1 MSAQLHRAQSALD
14 KAIGAG
20 AQAIRGA
27 PDDYDGLL
35 ALIGEAH
42 LVLLGESTHGTHE
55 FYAERARI
63 TERLI
68 REKGFCAVAAEAD
81 WPDAYRVNRYVRAM
95 GSDRSA
101 AEALDGFRRFPSWM
115 WRNTDVLQFIDR
127 LRAHNDPLPPQ
138 RRAGFYGL
146 DLYSLYSSIEEV
158 LRYLDQVDPAA
169 ASAARERYGC
179 FDHHDE
185 DSQAYGYA
193 AASGLSDP
201 CEAGA
206 VAQLHQLQQRAAD
219 YMQQDGASAGDAFF
233 HAQQNARL
241 VINAEQY
248 YRTMFRGRVSS
259 WNLRDR
265 HMADTLD
272 ALVAHLQASGPDGA
286 PAKIVVWAHNSHIGD
301 ARATEVHEHGEFNVG
316 QLVRERY
323 GKRARLIGCSTF
335 HGTVTAASRWDGPAE
350 RKQVLPALPGSVEA
364 LLHEALP
371 VNFVLPLAD
380 SALAGA
386 FPQQCLER
394 AIGVLYLPATERQS
408 HYFFARLPGQFD
420 ALLHIDRSSAVTP
433 LETVGRPGA
442 EPPETFP
449 AGL

>member
-1 MSAQLHRAQSALD
+1 MRNVHKSQNALD
-14 KAIGAG
+14 RAVIAG
-20 AQAIRGA
+20 AQVIRGA

-35 ALIGEAH
+35 ALVGDAQ

-55 FYAERARI
+55 FYAERSRI

-68 REKGFCAVAAEAD
+68 REKSFCAVAVEAD
-81 WPDAYRVNRYVRAM
+81 WPDAYRVNRYVRAA
-95 GSDRSA
+95 GSDASA
-101 AEALDGFRRFPSWM
+101 AQALDGFRRFPGWM
-115 WRNTDVLQFIDR
+115 WRNNDVLQFIDR
-127 LRAHNDPLPPQ
+127 LRAHNDLLSPQ
-138 RRAGFYGL
+138 RKAGFYGL
-146 DLYSLYSSIEEV
+146 DLYSLYSSIEKV
-158 LRYLDQVDPAA
+158 LRYLDQVDPTA
-169 ASAARERYGC
+169 ASAARERYAC

-193 AASGLSDP
+193 AATGLSDP
-201 CEAGA
+201 CESGA

-272 ALVAHLQASGPDGA
+272 ALVAHLQASSADGA
-286 PAKIVVWAHNSHIGD
+286 PAKVVVWAHNSHIGD
-301 ARATEVHEHGEFNVG
+301 ARATEMHKHGEFNVG

-323 GKRARLIGCSTF
+323 GNRARLIGCSTYQ
-335 HGTVTAASRWDGPAE
+335 GTVTAASRWDGPAE
-350 RKQVLPALPGSVEA
+350 CKQVLPALPGSVEA

-371 VNFVLPLAD
+371 ANFVLPLSGD
-380 SALAGA
+380 GALADA
-386 FPQQCLER
+386 FSQPCLER

-408 HYFFARLPGQFD
+408 HYFSARLPAQFD
-420 ALLHIDRSSAVTP
+420 ALLHIDCSSAVTP
-433 LETVGRPGA
+433 LETVEPRGP